1 MSVNSVICVE
11 VIYLSDRWQRND
23 LFLSSDCRLTPVLLQ
38 GLYFFLF
45 KRRLCRLTFCVGPL
59 GRASWRS

>member
-38 GLYFFLF
+38 GLYFFYSSDVF
-45 KRRLCRLTFCVGPL
+45 VGS
-59 GRASWRS
+59 RFV